1 MYKLCVF
8 AGTTEGRRLV
18 ELLADAPVEV
28 TACVATEYGE
38 ALLTPRDRLTVSHRR
53 LTEEEMEALLVRLKE
68 RGETVDRIVVQTVDY
83 PEADQALNK
92 LSKLNNQYVGSGMI
106 CNITSSLKKIEAGLR
121 NALEPD

>member
-53 LTEEEMEALLVRLKE
+53 LTEEEMEAISLEDRNCRLIKGQVFLWKGAGGWE
-68 RGETVDRIVVQTVDY
+68 DLWDPEGVIVQ
-83 PEADQALNK
+83 
-92 LSKLNNQYVGSGMI
+92 
-106 CNITSSLKKIEAGLR
+106 
-121 NALEPD
+121 